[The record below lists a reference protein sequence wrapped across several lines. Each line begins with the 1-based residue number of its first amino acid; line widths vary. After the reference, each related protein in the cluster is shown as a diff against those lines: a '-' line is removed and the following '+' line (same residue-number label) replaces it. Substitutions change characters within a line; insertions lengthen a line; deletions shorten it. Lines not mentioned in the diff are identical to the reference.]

1 MLNERVGNQERMVPE
16 FFGDVARNSGV
27 PFVADESG
35 ETLLGGSQSCG
46 PPWTSLA
53 NQKSG

>member
-35 ETLLGGSQSCG
+35 ETLLGGS
-46 PPWTSLA
+46 
-53 NQKSG
+53 

>member
-27 PFVADESG
+27 LFVADENG
-35 ETLLGGSQSCG
+35 ETLLGDRSQSRS
-46 PPWTSLA
+46 PPL
-53 NQKSG
+53 GYL